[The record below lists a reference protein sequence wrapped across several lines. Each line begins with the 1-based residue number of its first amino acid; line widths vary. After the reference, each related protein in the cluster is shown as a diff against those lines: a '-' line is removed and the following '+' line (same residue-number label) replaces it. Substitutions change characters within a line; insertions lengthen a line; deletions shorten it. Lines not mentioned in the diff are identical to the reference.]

1 VSRFLLVVPPL
12 TGHVNPAAGVGN
24 ALAGR
29 GHEVAWVCSETFIR
43 PLVGPRATVYRTG
56 TRLYRPLGDRG
67 LAGLKSLWEGFI
79 VPFARFTR
87 PTVETA
93 IEAYRP
99 DVIVVDQHALA
110 GAIAARR
117 CGLCW
122 ASLAPGSMELTRP
135 YRALPKVDAWISG
148 HCASLCAEAGLPPDE
163 TFDPRFSPHLV
174 LACTTAAL
182 THSAVFPDHYA
193 LVWPM
198 LADRAAEP
206 DFPWDRLHPGRRL
219 VLVTMGTLSAEIAK
233 DFYSRAVAALRPL
246 GDRLQAIVV
255 APDGAVPNPPPHILA
270 MPQVP
275 LLELMPHLDA
285 VVCHGGMNTV
295 GEALAHGVPLVIAPI
310 RHDQPVTA
318 AQVAEAGAGIRV
330 RFARVTAAQL
340 RTAVTAVLDDTAYR
354 SAARRVEDSFAAAG
368 GVAAAAEH
376 LEQLARSITNQERPV
391 SGPVGPS
398 GR

>member
-12 TGHVNPAAGVGN
+12 AGHVNPAAGVSS

-43 PLVGPRATVYRTG
+43 PLIGPEATVYQTG

-67 LAGLKSLWEGFI
+67 LASLKSLWEGFI

-87 PTVETA
+87 PAVERA

-99 DVIVVDQHALA
+99 DVMVVDQHTLA
-110 GAIAARR
+110 GAIVARR
-117 CGLCW
+117 HGLCW

-148 HCASLCAEAGLPPDE
+148 HCAALCGEAGLSRDE
-163 TFDPRFSPHLV
+163 TFDPRFSPYLV

-182 THSAVFPDHYA
+182 TGSVAFPDHFA
-193 LVWPM
+193 LVGPM
-198 LADRAAEP
+198 LAGRAP
-206 DFPWDRLHPGRRL
+206 GPPFPWDRLHPGRRL
-219 VLVTMGTLSAEIAK
+219 VLVTVGTLSTEMAK
-233 DFYSRAVAALRPL
+233 DFYARAVAALRPL
-246 GDRLQAIVV
+246 ADRVQAIVV
-255 APDGAVPNPPPHILA
+255 APAGTLLDPPPHVLV

-275 LLELMPHLDA
+275 LLELMPYLDA

-318 AQVAEAGAGIRV
+318 AQVVRAGAGIRV
-330 RFARVTAAQL
+330 RFARVRAEQL
-340 RTAVTAVLDDTAYR
+340 RAAITTVLDDPAYR
-354 SAARRVEDSFAAAG
+354 HAARRVSQSFAAAG
-368 GVAAAAEH
+368 GAARAAER
-376 LEQLARSITNQERPV
+376 LEQLARPLASPERPV
-391 SGPVGPS
+391 LSPVGP
-398 GR
+398 RVP

>member
-1 VSRFLLVVPPL
+1 VSRFLFVIPPL
-12 TGHVNPAAGVGN
+12 AGHVNPAAGVGH

-56 TRLYRPLGDRG
+56 TRLYRPLGERG

-87 PTVETA
+87 PAVDRA
-93 IEAYRP
+93 IEVYRP
-99 DVIVVDQHALA
+99 DVMVVDQHALA
-110 GAIAARR
+110 GAIAARHR
-117 CGLCW
+117 GLRW

-135 YRALPKVDAWISG
+135 YRVLPKVDAWISG
-148 HCASLCAEAGLPPDE
+148 HCASLCAEAGLPRDE
-163 TFDPRFSPHLV
+163 TFDPRFSPYLV

-182 THSAVFPDHYA
+182 TGGVAFPGHYA
-193 LVWPM
+193 LVGPM
-198 LADRAAEP
+198 LADRPAGPA
-206 DFPWDRLHPGRRL
+206 FPWDRLHPDRRL
-219 VLVTMGTLSAEIAK
+219 VLVTVGTLSAEIAK
-233 DFYSRAVAALRPL
+233 DFYTRAVAALRPL

-255 APDGAVPNPPPHILA
+255 APDGALPDPPPHILA

-295 GEALAHGVPLVIAPI
+295 GEALVHGVPLIIAPI

-330 RFARVTAAQL
+330 RFARVTPAQL
-340 RTAVTAVLDDTAYR
+340 GTAVTAVLDDTTYR
-354 SAARRVEDSFAAAG
+354 NAARRVQDSFAAAG
-368 GVAAAAEH
+368 GAAAAAER
-376 LEQLARSITNQERPV
+376 LEQLARSPADQERPV
-391 SGPVGPS
+391 SSPVGSS
-398 GR
+398 GL